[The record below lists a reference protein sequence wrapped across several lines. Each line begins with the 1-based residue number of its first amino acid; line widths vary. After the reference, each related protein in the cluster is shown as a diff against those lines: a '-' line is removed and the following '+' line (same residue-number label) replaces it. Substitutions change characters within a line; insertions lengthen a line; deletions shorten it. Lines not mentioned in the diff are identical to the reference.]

1 MKSEHITM
9 IHPPS
14 ITFCFW
20 LVDKSVAYIYPS
32 ASNRFWVSFIKRT
45 QPIGFLGNKRGI
57 SSPPARP
64 EKLGAHPRRHTNC
77 SSANT
82 VVEGQPHVLRC
93 VWQFWSLLLN
103 RGMWWHPPLR
113 LPLAPAQPWR
123 RLEGQG
129 GIFSLAQS
137 QGLNPLCNPFL
148 LIYTAAAV
156 WRACASAVLGY
167 NCECVCERVCPSSRP
182 LISQS
187 AGEDCGG
194 PSGMWWIL

>member
-1 MKSEHITM
+1 MESEHIAT

-14 ITFCFW
+14 ITFSFW

-32 ASNRFWVSFIKRT
+32 ASNHFWVSFIKRT

-64 EKLGAHPRRHTNC
+64 EKLWHTPTEAHKLQLGKHRRRG
-77 SSANT
+77 SAT
-82 VVEGQPHVLRC
+82 CPAMCVAILEVIIEQRYAVTPSPPTPPSPCTALEEVV
-93 VWQFWSLLLN
+93 
-103 RGMWWHPPLR
+103 
-113 LPLAPAQPWR
+113 
-123 RLEGQG
+123 G
-129 GIFSLAQS
+129 GGGVFSLARS

-156 WRACASAVLGY
+156 WRACASAVLVY

-194 PSGMWWIL
+194 PSGMCWIL